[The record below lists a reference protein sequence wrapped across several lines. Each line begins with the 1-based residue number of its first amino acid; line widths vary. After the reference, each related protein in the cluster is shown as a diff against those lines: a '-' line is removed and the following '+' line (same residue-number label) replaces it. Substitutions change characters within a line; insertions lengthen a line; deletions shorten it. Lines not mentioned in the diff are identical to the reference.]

1 MTFDYRTRNIVIA
14 AALAAAAVLLTV
26 IYVNSARKH
35 DTALKQS
42 VTVYVPSSNYSIG
55 TPGSR
60 IAGNVTAKTVARAAM
75 TPHAVTNPDQIRNLY
90 LAEPVYSGEQL
101 SLLRFAPPS
110 QQGIR
115 SQLTGTQRA
124 VELPG
129 TTNQLLVGTLVPG
142 DHVDVV
148 VNLKNPKDAN
158 DIRSLVALR
167 NLRVLQT
174 QDGKGGAKIS
184 KASNGNDTDAVII
197 ALTDAQD
204 QRLNYLV
211 NNNPATVGWYLA
223 LRPVKKPADSA
234 SAPDTFTTVV
244 AGGK

>member
-1 MTFDYRTRNIVIA
+1 MTIDYRTRNIVIA
-14 AALAAAAVLLTV
+14 AVLAAAAVLLTV

-55 TPGSR
+55 TPGTR
-60 IAGNVTAKTVARAAM
+60 IIGHMRAETIARAAM
-75 TPHAVTNPDQIRNLY
+75 APHAVTSPDQIRNLY

-124 VELPG
+124 VQVPG
-129 TTNQLLVGTLVPG
+129 NTNQLLVGTLVPG
-142 DHVDVV
+142 DRVDVV
-148 VNLKNPKDAN
+148 VNLKNPAN
-158 DIRSLVALR
+158 QNDVRSLVALR

-174 QDGKGGAKIS
+174 QDGKGGAKIT
-184 KASNGNDTDAVII
+184 KATDDTDAVIL
-197 ALTDAQD
+197 ALTDEQD
-204 QRLNYLV
+204 QRLNYLL
-211 NNNPATVGWYLA
+211 NNNTATVGWYLQ
-223 LRPVKKPADSA
+223 LRPVKKPADSITPPA
-234 SAPDTFTTVV
+234 TFPTVV
-244 AGGK
+244 AGAK